1 MGELEPTVL
10 LYRQES
16 KFTHDP
22 GWPSESSGYLAK
34 RAQVQT
40 KSQKTLVTLNVQFTH
55 GRASPTLLT
64 AQRASFVTGE
74 LLPLTARVAPK

>member
-1 MGELEPTVL
+1 MRELEPTVL

-22 GWPSESSGYLAK
+22 GWLSESSGYLAK

-40 KSQKTLVTLNVQFTH
+40 KSQETLVTLSLQTYSRPSVPDT
-55 GRASPTLLT
+55 LT
-64 AQRASFVTGE
+64 A
-74 LLPLTARVAPK
+74 